1 MYIEEIKLKNF
12 RNYIN
17 QEIKLKNGIN
27 LFYGNNAQGKT
38 IIIESIFL
46 CSMGKSFRARK
57 DKELINFNN
66 ENNNNTSIEIKYF
79 KKDRDGKIKYMIGEN
94 KNIFINNV
102 QIKKMSEILGN
113 INIVLF
119 SPEDI
124 NIIKDGPSNRRK
136 FLNMMISQVRP
147 NYIYNYNLYL
157 KTLEQKNNYLKN
169 INNAN
174 KNDNLLDIYDEK
186 LAEYGIIIN
195 KYRDEFINKIKEKIK
210 EIHKNVTKEKEEIK
224 IKYISDCFN
233 KEDFLKQLKENR
245 NQDILKGH
253 TSVGIQRD
261 DIYFFINGKKID
273 IYGSQGQQRT
283 SILSLK
289 LAELEIIKEEIGENP
304 ILLLDD
310 FMSELDSERRLNFL
324 ENIENTQII
333 ITCTDEINIEN
344 VEINKYEVKDGIVYE
359 KNI

>member
-1 MYIEEIKLKNF
+1 MYIEEIKLNNF
-12 RNYIN
+12 RNYEK
-17 QEIKLKNGIN
+17 QEIKLNNGIN

-38 IIIESIFL
+38 NIIESIFL

-57 DKELINFNN
+57 DKELINFNK
-66 ENNNNTSIEIKYF
+66 ENQNNTRIEINYS
-79 KKDRDGKIKYMIGEN
+79 KKDRNGKIKYIIGEN

-136 FLNMMISQVRP
+136 FLNMMISQLRP
-147 NYIYNYNLYL
+147 NYIYTYNLYL
-157 KTLEQKNNYLKN
+157 KILEQKNNYLKN
-169 INNAN
+169 ITIEN
-174 KNDNLLDIYDEK
+174 KNDDLLDIYDEK
-186 LAEYGIIIN
+186 LSEYGIIIN

-210 EIHKNVTKEKEEIK
+210 EIHKKVTKEKEEIK

-233 KEDFLKQLKENR
+233 KEEFFKKLKENR
-245 NQDILKGH
+245 NQDIIKGH

-273 IYGSQGQQRT
+273 VYGSQGQQRT

-310 FMSELDSERRLNFL
+310 FMSELDSERRLTFL
-324 ENIENTQII
+324 KNIENTQII
-333 ITCTDEINIEN
+333 ITCTDDINIEN
-344 VEINKYEVKDGIVYE
+344 VDINKFKVEEGKVIQ

>member
-12 RNYIN
+12 RNYN
-17 QEIKLKNGIN
+17 SQEIKLKNGIN

-38 IIIESIFL
+38 NIIESVFL
-46 CSMGKSFRARK
+46 CSMGKSFRARR

-66 ENNNNTSIEIKYF
+66 NDQATIELKYL
-79 KKDRDGKIKYMIGEN
+79 KKDRDGKIKYIIGEN

-136 FLNMMISQVRP
+136 FLNMMISQLRP
-147 NYIYNYNLYL
+147 NYIYTYNLYL

-169 INNAN
+169 INNEN
-174 KNDNLLDIYDEK
+174 KNDDLLDIYDEK

-224 IKYISDCFN
+224 IKYISDCFE
-233 KEDFLKQLKENR
+233 KENFLKILKDNR

-261 DIYFFINGKKID
+261 DIYFFINSKKID

-310 FMSELDSERRLNFL
+310 FMSELDSERRLMFL
-324 ENIENTQII
+324 KNIKDTQII
-333 ITCTDEINIEN
+333 ITCTDDIDIEN
-344 VEINKYEVKDGIVYE
+344 IEINKYKVEEGKVLQ

>member
-12 RNYIN
+12 RNYKN

-38 IIIESIFL
+38 NIIESIFL
-46 CSMGKSFRARK
+46 CSMGKSFRARR
-57 DKELINFNN
+57 DKELINFGAQNS
-66 ENNNNTSIEIKYF
+66 SIEIKYN
-79 KKDRDGKIKYMIGEN
+79 KKDREGKIKYIIGEN
-94 KNIFINNV
+94 KNIFINNI

-136 FLNMMISQVRP
+136 FLNMLISQLRP
-147 NYIYNYNLYL
+147 NYIYIYNLYL
-157 KTLEQKNNYLKN
+157 KTIEQRNIYLKN
-169 INNAN
+169 ITIEN
-174 KNDNLLDIYDEK
+174 KNNDLLDIYDEK

-195 KYRDEFINKIKEKIK
+195 KYREEFINKIKEKIEK
-210 EIHKNVTKEKEEIK
+210 IHKKVTKEKEEIK
-224 IKYISDCFN
+224 IKYISDCFK

-245 NQDILKGH
+245 KQDILKGY
-253 TSVGIQRD
+253 TSLGIQRD
-261 DIYFFINGKKID
+261 DIYFYINSKKID

-289 LAELEIIKEEIGENP
+289 LAELEIIKDEIGENP

-310 FMSELDSERRLNFL
+310 FMSELDEERRVNFL
-324 ENIENTQII
+324 KNIENTQII
-333 ITCTDEINIEN
+333 ITCTENINIEKIN
-344 VEINKYEVKDGIVYE
+344 INKYQVIEGKIIE

>member
-12 RNYIN
+12 RNYLE

-38 IIIESIFL
+38 NIIESIFL
-46 CSMGKSFRARK
+46 CSMGKSFRARR
-57 DKELINFNN
+57 DKELISFNQK
-66 ENNNNTSIEIKYF
+66 ETQIEIKYN
-79 KKDRDGKIKYMIGEN
+79 KCDRDGKIRYVIGEN
-94 KNIFINNV
+94 KNISINNIP
-102 QIKKMSEILGN
+102 IKKMSEILGN

-136 FLNMMISQVRP
+136 FLNMLISQLRP

-157 KTLEQKNNYLKN
+157 KTLEQRNIYLKN
-169 INNAN
+169 INIEN
-174 KNDNLLDIYDEK
+174 KNNDLLDIYDEK
-186 LAEYGIIIN
+186 LAEYAIIIN
-195 KYRDEFINKIKEKIK
+195 KYREEFINKIKEKIEQIHKKVTDNK
-210 EIHKNVTKEKEEIK
+210 EIIK
-224 IKYISDCFN
+224 IKYISDCFE
-233 KEDFLKQLKENR
+233 KEKYINDLKNNR

-253 TSVGIQRD
+253 TSLGIHRD

-273 IYGSQGQQRT
+273 TYGSQGQQRT

-289 LAELEIIKEEIGENP
+289 LAELEIIKDEIGEYP

-310 FMSELDSERRLNFL
+310 FMSELDSERRFNFL
-324 ENIENTQII
+324 KSIKNVQIL
-333 ITCTDEINIEN
+333 ITCTDDIDMKNIK
-344 VEINKYEVKDGIVYE
+344 KYEVKEGNVIE
-359 KNI
+359 KINKA

>member
-1 MYIEEIKLKNF
+1 MYIEEIKLNNF
-12 RNYIN
+12 RNYNN

-38 IIIESIFL
+38 NIIESVFL
-46 CSMGKSFRARK
+46 CSMGKSFRARR

-66 ENNNNTSIEIKYF
+66 NDASVEIKYL
-79 KKDRDGKIKYMIGEN
+79 KKDRDGKIKYIIGEN

-136 FLNMMISQVRP
+136 FLNMMISQLRP
-147 NYIYNYNLYL
+147 NYIYTYNLYL

-169 INNAN
+169 INIEN
-174 KNDNLLDIYDEK
+174 KNDDLLDIYDEK
-186 LAEYGIIIN
+186 LAEYGIVIN

-210 EIHKNVTKEKEEIK
+210 EIHKKVTNEKEEIK
-224 IKYISDCFN
+224 IKYISDCFE
-233 KEDFLKQLKENR
+233 KEKFFKSLKENR

-261 DIYFFINGKKID
+261 DIYFFINSKKID
-273 IYGSQGQQRT
+273 VYGSQGQQRT

-310 FMSELDSERRLNFL
+310 FMSELDSERRLNL
-324 ENIENTQII
+324 LKNIEDTQII
-333 ITCTDEINIEN
+333 ITCTDDIKIEN
-344 VEINKYEVKDGIVYE
+344 VNINKYKVEEGKVIQ